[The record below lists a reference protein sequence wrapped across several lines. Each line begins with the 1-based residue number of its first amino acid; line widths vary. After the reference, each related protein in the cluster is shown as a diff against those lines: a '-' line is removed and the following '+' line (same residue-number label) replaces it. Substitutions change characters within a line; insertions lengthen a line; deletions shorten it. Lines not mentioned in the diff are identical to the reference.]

1 LKRRYIERKSK
12 KVKRN
17 FNSIRAQKKNMM
29 CKERKKKLF
38 TGKKKK
44 KMNRRDEGKNGH
56 YALAKPG

>member
-1 LKRRYIERKSK
+1 
-12 KVKRN
+12 
-17 FNSIRAQKKNMM
+17 MM